1 MKLSRTLAVI
11 ATAAALTIGLA
22 ACTAASGG
30 GAGGPAP
37 TSTAAGAGYG
47 ATASWASPLTR
58 PGTLVTTVTG
68 TDFKVDIFQVGTALA
83 SKAGQFLDPQTGK
96 PIISG
101 GDKIVYVNY
110 IFTNTGKST
119 IPLGN
124 DLASVEPRYADWPF
138 LQGMDS
144 VVDADQAKTEKIN
157 LSAFGRPQDR
167 PRSSGSRA
175 RRSPTARISTY
186 QSNSAISFTVTMI
199 PVLPSGDPNVAK
211 KQIITA
217 SSTIK

>member
-1 MKLSRTLAVI
+1 MKLSRTLAVL

-22 ACTAASGG
+22 ACTTATGG
-30 GAGGPAP
+30 GAGNPSP
-37 TSTAAGAGYG
+37 SSTAAGAGYG
-47 ATASWASPLTR
+47 ATASWASPLTT

-68 TDFKVDIFQVGTALA
+68 TNFKVDIFQVGTAVA

-96 PIISG
+96 PIISA

-110 IFTNTGKST
+110 VFTNTGTTT
-119 IPLGN
+119 ISLGN
-124 DLASVEPRYADWPF
+124 DLAGVEPRYADWPF

-144 VVDADQAKTEKIN
+144 VADADQAKTEKVN
-157 LSAFGRPQDR
+157 LSAFGPSAG
-167 PRSSGSRA
+167 SSPFEWKPGTSF
-175 RRSPTARISTY
+175 SYGENFTY
-186 QSNSAISFTVTMI
+186 ESNSAISFTVTMI
-199 PVLPSGDPNVAK
+199 PVLASGDPNVAK